1 MMLWRTLLIPALGVS
16 SAVAVSGPPI
26 LQPTGKWTVNFAE
39 DQCLASRAFQ
49 VPEGDLIL
57 ALRPSPTANEAELI
71 LALSRPVDK
80 RLFSGVQIRLDGQRV
95 GSNGLISMPD
105 SEGRLAYRIY
115 LEPAEYSQ
123 LLISK
128 TLTIQGGVGNFGFD
142 LASIDAVRRSLEECN
157 SDLLARWGLSR
168 EDQSRQV
175 SFPKPANRVKFLFT
189 DYPKGARKGA
199 VGLVQARLSVA
210 ADGSINNCS
219 IVRSSGDA
227 VLDQATCSIFVR
239 RVKKMEPAR
248 DKIGQPMASLY
259 VFSRLWS
266 VPVP

>member
-1 MMLWRTLLIPALGVS
+1 MFWIALLIPALGVS
-16 SAVAVSGPPI
+16 SAAAALGPPN
-26 LQPTGKWTVNFAE
+26 LQPAGKWTVNFAE

-57 ALRPSPTANEAELI
+57 ALRPSPTGNETELI
-71 LALSRPVDK
+71 LALSRPADK
-80 RLFSGVQIRLDGQRV
+80 RLFSGVQIRLDGRRV
-95 GSNGLISMPD
+95 GPNGLISMPD

-123 LLISK
+123 LLMSR

-142 LASIDAVRRSLEECN
+142 LASIDVVRRSLEECN
-157 SDLLARWGLSR
+157 SDLLTRWGLSR
-168 EDQSRQV
+168 EDQSRQA
-175 SFPKPANRVKFLFT
+175 SFPKPANKVDFLFT

-199 VGLVQARLSVA
+199 VGQVQARLSVA
-210 ADGSINNCS
+210 ADGSIGSCS

-239 RVKKMEPAR
+239 RAKKMEPAK
-248 DKIGQPMASLY
+248 DKLGHPMASLY

-266 VPVP
+266 LPIP